1 MTPAQPEPAAHD
13 GSRRW
18 PVAGLVLAVALIAA
32 AGALTI
38 VLARGAPPPSS
49 MQDRIRAVASQL
61 RCPVCQDLSVADSPS
76 ALAGEM
82 RGKIATELRAGTAP
96 DAIRAEF
103 IDSYGDWILMSP
115 PRHGISLVAWILP
128 ALLLLGGVLLAVAS
142 VSRWTRGG
150 PDTSAGA
157 HAGGAGGSS
166 EELAPADR
174 RLLERALAAH
184 GEEDQ

>member
-1 MTPAQPEPAAHD
+1 MAAAQPEPAARD
-13 GSRRW
+13 SSRRW

-32 AGALTI
+32 AGALI
-38 VLARGAPPPSS
+38 VVLSRGAPPPST
-49 MQDRIRAVASQL
+49 MQDRVRAVASDL

-82 RGKIATELRAGTAP
+82 RGKIGTELRAGTSP

-103 IDSYGDWILMSP
+103 VAAYGDWILMSP
-115 PRHGISLVAWILP
+115 PRHGISLVAWIVP

-142 VSRWTRGG
+142 ISRWTRGG
-150 PDTSAGA
+150 SSATPEGVP
-157 HAGGAGGSS
+157 GSGPAVD
-166 EELAPADR
+166 ELAPADR

-184 GEEDQ
+184 GEEDE